1 MKIKIT
7 FDPDSAYGYPK
18 NIVMWGK
25 QLVNDYISNLNKLK
39 DADVI
44 AMLNH
49 ANTEKAVDYVAQ
61 QWSLEYEFV

>member
-1 MKIKIT
+1 MKIRIT

-18 NIVMWGK
+18 NIVMCGK

-39 DADVI
+39 DADI
-44 AMLNH
+44 ISMLTH